1 MRSSMKI
8 VSQKPPLKMY
18 DRLAHRVARSSQAT
32 PAAVDKSSSASNTKI
47 QTAPQHAQ
55 KHIVNNDWLPLQRD
69 KKQLEQELKRYD
81 DIGAQWRDK
90 PEVQEILGAAI

>member
-1 MRSSMKI
+1 MKI

-47 QTAPQHAQ
+47 QTAPLYKKLGNAMFYLDLFAALHRHEVEYVLIGGLVAAF
-55 KHIVNNDWLPLQRD
+55 PLSQ
-69 KKQLEQELKRYD
+69 QPLTT
-81 DIGAQWRDK
+81 
-90 PEVQEILGAAI
+90 